1 MFKNTREVLDKMQSM
16 YDQYC
21 TCFKLSE
28 EEADLWE
35 YFDMYLA
42 KALMKD
48 KFVKAEKVAK
58 IILATKGLS
67 SEIKVKVE

>member
-1 MFKNTREVLDKMQSM
+1 MFKNTREVLDKMQST
-16 YDQYC
+16 YDKYG
-21 TCFKLSE
+21 TCFELSE

-48 KFVKAEKVAK
+48 SFVKAEKVAK

-67 SEIKVKVE
+67 SEIKVKVK

>member
-1 MFKNTREVLDKMQSM
+1 MFKNTREVLDKMENL
-16 YDQYC
+16 YNKYC
-21 TCFKLSE
+21 TCFELSE
-28 EEADLWE
+28 DEEDLWE

>member
-1 MFKNTREVLDKMQSM
+1 MFENTREVLDKMENV
-16 YDQYC
+16 YN
-21 TCFKLSE
+21 TCATCLE
-28 EEADLWE
+28 DEADLWE

-48 KFVKAEKVAK
+48 SFVKAENVAK